1 MDSFAV
7 VEFCESN
14 TTGVVPKS
22 WIVENELPVSM
33 CSANTSIM
41 KNIIIIAPHTM
52 KRSG

>member
-1 MDSFAV
+1 LFNIIAA
-7 VEFCESN
+7 EKPL
-14 TTGVVPKS
+14 GVVPKS

-41 KNIIIIAPHTM
+41 KNIIINAPHTM